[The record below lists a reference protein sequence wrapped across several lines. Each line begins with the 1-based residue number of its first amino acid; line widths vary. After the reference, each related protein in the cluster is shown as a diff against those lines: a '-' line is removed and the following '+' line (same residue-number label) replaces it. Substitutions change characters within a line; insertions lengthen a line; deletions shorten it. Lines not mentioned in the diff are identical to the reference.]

1 METIR
6 DIMEQASMFSE
17 LVADAILKKT
27 APIKDDMSE
36 RQAMSAYGSKWL
48 RRMREDGLATPH
60 RIGGKVLYSR
70 HQLDCLRAAE
80 RKVAQLLIR
89 K

>member
-1 METIR
+1 
-6 DIMEQASMFSE
+6 MFSE

-27 APIKDDMSE
+27 APVKDDMSE

-48 RRMREDGLATPH
+48 RRMREDGLAVPH